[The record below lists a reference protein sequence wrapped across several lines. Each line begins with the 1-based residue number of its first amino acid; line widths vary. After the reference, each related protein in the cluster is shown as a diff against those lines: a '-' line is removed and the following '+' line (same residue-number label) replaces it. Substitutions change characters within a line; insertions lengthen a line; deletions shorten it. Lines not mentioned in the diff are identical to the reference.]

1 VRIRRIW
8 LITFRSSRRQID
20 KQSWI
25 NQPGPRF
32 VSVSIPPLLCV
43 ADLPFLT
50 QLPQSKSL
58 VYIDNDLNKSTPATS
73 RANSPENVKPE
84 ESKDGSTNGMKQD
97 KTTSGAIP
105 SAAKVGPAKIN
116 IAAQNATAQAP
127 MSFHSH
133 LQGSAVSDTSFV
145 DEHHAQQQQQHA
157 SPIPAARAPMNSPS
171 ATTYASSPRRNQ
183 YTGIT
188 YNGISAGVIPVEN
201 LGKSPVS
208 PSAIRQPG
216 SSTPGSQSLAGQHGF
231 APGAVGL
238 AGVNQRG
245 PRESFNGEAPEVHAE
260 ADEYYGGKEVWSRSR
275 TYSNVGPSLH
285 FLGFLGAD
293 VCFERPVSWATV
305 NDDPNK
311 WTKRPSPE
319 TEGSRT
325 MNSLFERHDGS

>member
-1 VRIRRIW
+1 
-8 LITFRSSRRQID
+8 
-20 KQSWI
+20 
-25 NQPGPRF
+25 
-32 VSVSIPPLLCV
+32 
-43 ADLPFLT
+43 
-50 QLPQSKSL
+50 
-58 VYIDNDLNKSTPATS
+58 
-73 RANSPENVKPE
+73 
-84 ESKDGSTNGMKQD
+84 
-97 KTTSGAIP
+97 
-105 SAAKVGPAKIN
+105 
-116 IAAQNATAQAP
+116 

-145 DEHHAQQQQQHA
+145 DEHHAQQQQHA

-216 SSTPGSQSLAGQHGF
+216 SVTPGSQSLAGQHGF

-245 PRESFNGEAPEVHAE
+245 GARESFNGEAPEVHAE

-275 TYSNVGPSLH
+275 TYSNVRAFRYPPIL
-285 FLGFLGAD
+285 FVFGAD
-293 VCFERPVSWATV
+293 VCLVGR
-305 NDDPNK
+305 
-311 WTKRPSPE
+311 R
-319 TEGSRT
+319 
-325 MNSLFERHDGS
+325 DGPQ